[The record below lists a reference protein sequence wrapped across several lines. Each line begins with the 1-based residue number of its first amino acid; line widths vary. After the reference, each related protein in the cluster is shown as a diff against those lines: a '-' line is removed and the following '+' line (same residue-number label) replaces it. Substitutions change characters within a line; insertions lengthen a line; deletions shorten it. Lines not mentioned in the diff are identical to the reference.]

1 MRECIGIRGGFSAAG
16 CDYFGA
22 RDAVKLIRFKADGRD
37 YAISPAAV
45 VWFTEDNTVEGAET
59 VIATLT
65 SRAEV
70 LVPMSFAAFAEAWDR
85 AMEIAPAVMP

>member
-1 MRECIGIRGGFSAAG
+1 M
-16 CDYFGA
+16 
-22 RDAVKLIRFKADGRD
+22 KLIRFKADGRD

-70 LVPMSFAAFAEAWDR
+70 LVPMSFTAFAEAWER
-85 AMEIAPAVMP
+85 AMESAPAVMP

>member
-1 MRECIGIRGGFSAAG
+1 MKI
-16 CDYFGA
+16 
-22 RDAVKLIRFKADGRD
+22 IRFKADGRD
-37 YAISPAAV
+37 YAIAPTAV

-70 LVPMSFAAFAEAWDR
+70 FVPMSFAAFAEAWER
-85 AMEIAPAVMP
+85 AMRGDSDPV

>member
-1 MRECIGIRGGFSAAG
+1 MRECVGIRAGFSAAG
-16 CDYFGA
+16 CDYFGS
-22 RDAVKLIRFKADGRD
+22 RYAVKLIRFKANGRD

-45 VWFTEDNTVEGAET
+45 VWFTQDNTVEGAET

-70 LVPMSFAAFAEAWDR
+70 LVPMSFAEFAEAWER
-85 AMEIAPAVMP
+85 AMESVPAVVP